1 MSSELPDLR
10 AQWPAISRRAA
21 ARATELAMQRA
32 AIRLAWQR
40 RIERANWLLAAA
52 ALLMIVQTSWAAL
65 NLRALVHRSTA
76 GLTEAQANRDS
87 DRSPRLWFETAPPA
101 SSLDGASRDSQPFFR
116 LSSAARRV

>member
-1 MSSELPDLR
+1 MSSELPDLQ
-10 AQWPAISRRAA
+10 AQWPVISRRAA
-21 ARATELAMQRA
+21 ARATEIAMQQA
-32 AIRLAWQR
+32 ATRLAWQR

-76 GLTEAQANRDS
+76 SLAEAQASRDS
-87 DRSPRLWFETAPPA
+87 DRSPRQWFETAPPA
-101 SSLDGASRDSQPFFR
+101 RSLDGASRDSQPFFR